1 MLWGKICF
9 LRLCENFPLLSTLP
23 MMIQLSA
30 TSTNFRSKML
40 VCLFRKQLT
49 GKAESFRNS
58 NFDLN
63 QEYKIVRAQNH

>member
-9 LRLCENFPLLSTLP
+9 LRLCENFLLLSTLP

-49 GKAESFRNS
+49 DKVESFRNS

-63 QEYKIVRAQNH
+63 QGYKIVRTQNH